1 MTWATAHLARSNHTN
16 LLVIVATYSGLAVDS
31 PAAGLADCCRHRSAL
46 EDLRDLSPTSA
57 NKERKSLPHRS
68 CRRHIFHQFT
78 LSSTLP
84 LSTIFPPFPH
94 LSHLAVPPNPHA
106 NPRASHGE
114 VMRWDAADAE
124 AVLERIWDFHD
135 RLSDAI
141 LAVSSTH
148 FLTAPPQRPSA
159 CARRNGY
166 VFFKGRPEGGGA
178 EDGGGGGSALAAAAE
193 AMAEARSLHAIRSA
207 LEDLEDHLE
216 FVHTVQAQQQA
227 ERDAAIARLEQSR
240 VVLATRLAE
249 HQGKKYRVIDETL
262 AFVGQV
268 SDKSRFISPEDLC
281 ATGQSGEEAVENGV
295 NGSSIMAN
303 LLSGSLSL
311 AKNSFRVDKIGGALG
326 NAALFAVSM
335 LAFLQLHQVT
345 FRSRTQPMEYRK
357 RIDYSYQSGSS
368 QQGCKGKHLEV
379 YLARG

>member
-1 MTWATAHLARSNHTN
+1 
-16 LLVIVATYSGLAVDS
+16 
-31 PAAGLADCCRHRSAL
+31 
-46 EDLRDLSPTSA
+46 
-57 NKERKSLPHRS
+57 
-68 CRRHIFHQFT
+68 
-78 LSSTLP
+78 
-84 LSTIFPPFPH
+84 
-94 LSHLAVPPNPHA
+94 
-106 NPRASHGE
+106 
-114 VMRWDAADAE
+114 MRWDAADAE

>member
-1 MTWATAHLARSNHTN
+1 
-16 LLVIVATYSGLAVDS
+16 
-31 PAAGLADCCRHRSAL
+31 
-46 EDLRDLSPTSA
+46 
-57 NKERKSLPHRS
+57 
-68 CRRHIFHQFT
+68 
-78 LSSTLP
+78 
-84 LSTIFPPFPH
+84 
-94 LSHLAVPPNPHA
+94 
-106 NPRASHGE
+106 
-114 VMRWDAADAE
+114 MRWDAADAD
-124 AVLERIWDFHD
+124 AVLERIWDLHD

-148 FLTAPPQRPSA
+148 FLTAPPPRPSA
-159 CARRNGY
+159 CARSGGRNGY
-166 VFFKGRPEGGGA
+166 VFFKGHPEGRA
-178 EDGGGGGSALAAAAE
+178 EDGGGSALAAAAE

-216 FVHTVQAQQQA
+216 FLHTVQSQQQA

-262 AFVGQV
+262 AFVGEV
-268 SDKSRFISPEDLC
+268 SDKSRFISPEDLR
-281 ATGQSGEEAVENGV
+281 ATGQSGEEAVENVV

-303 LLSGSLSL
+303 LLSSSLSL

-326 NAALFAVSM
+326 NAAVFAVSM

-357 RIDYSYQSGSS
+357 RNDYSYQSGSS
-368 QQGCKGKHLEV
+368 QQVCKGKHLEV